1 MGDGEST
8 TSKTESTS
16 SSDGGGGGGNPVVT
30 EGSSG
35 DGGGVSGGVVA
46 GVVVVLLVVVG
57 VLAVAAGLVGWVLYR
72 RKRLGQ
78 QQLTSGT
85 LNNIGMLIRC
95 QKNCVASKPYSY
107 HIMRIPSLTIDNEVY
122 GKHYEMVPD
131 YNATPYE
138 VPQESLRK
146 DGFNTLQPH
155 QR

>member
-1 MGDGEST
+1 MWCGLCLTNTKRIVYGFLLNAVNSDNGGMGDGEST

-78 QQLTSGT
+78 QLLTSGT

-95 QKNCVASKPYSY
+95 QKNCVAAKPYT
-107 HIMRIPSLTIDNEVY
+107 IPF
-122 GKHYEMVPD
+122 
-131 YNATPYE
+131 NAY
-138 VPQESLRK
+138 
-146 DGFNTLQPH
+146 TLINNRQ
-155 QR
+155 

>member
-1 MGDGEST
+1 MNAVNSDNGGTGDGEST

-16 SSDGGGGGGNPVVT
+16 SSDGGGGNPVVT

-46 GVVVVLLVVVG
+46 GVVVVLLLVVG
-57 VLAVAAGLVGWVLYR
+57 ALAVAAGLVGWVLYR

-95 QKNCVASKPYSY
+95 QKNCVAAKPYT
-107 HIMRIPSLTIDNEVY
+107 IPF
-122 GKHYEMVPD
+122 
-131 YNATPYE
+131 NAY
-138 VPQESLRK
+138 
-146 DGFNTLQPH
+146 TLINNRQ
-155 QR
+155 